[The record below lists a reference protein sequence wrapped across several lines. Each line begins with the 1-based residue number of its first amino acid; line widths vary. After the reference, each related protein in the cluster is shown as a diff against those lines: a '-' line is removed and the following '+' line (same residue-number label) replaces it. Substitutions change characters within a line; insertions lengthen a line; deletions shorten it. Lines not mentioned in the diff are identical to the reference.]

1 MRVRVSRRG
10 VAEGLQVVG
19 GSALVVAGFL
29 VAVVAGFVVLG
40 VVALVFGVALERD
53 VDRPPELTPLVS
65 VGDALEVPVAGDA

>member
-10 VAEGLQVVG
+10 LAEGLQVVG
-19 GSALVVAGFL
+19 GAALVVAGFL

-53 VDRPPELTPLVS
+53 VAAEAQLEPL
-65 VGDALEVPVAGDA
+65 AEVVDDGAGDA